1 MRGPSLLHYVFGR
14 MMKAS
19 TLDIVTTAQEQ
30 GYAVGAFNV
39 FDHLSLRAVARAAQ
53 ERRSPAIVQISVRTA
68 KAIGAELVADM
79 FSAAANRVD
88 VPLALHLDHCPDP
101 DYAMHVIDAGW
112 SSVLFDAS
120 SYDLPQ
126 AHELTTKVVTH
137 AHKRGAHIESE
148 IENIVGVEDGVGSEA
163 IVHAYSNEELVAV
176 AHETGVDMIAP
187 QLGTAHGLY
196 KGRPVLL
203 PERVKKLRAITKL
216 PIVLHGGTGLS
227 ASDFNSFI
235 TAGVSKINVSTA
247 LKHSFLD
254 AMVDVTAEAR
264 AYGKVEPLPI
274 LADIEERVAA
284 TVSEHLALFG
294 SCGAIPGGVR

>member
-1 MRGPSLLHYVFGR
+1 
-14 MMKAS
+14 MKAS
-19 TLDIVTTAQEQ
+19 TVDIVTKAHKH

-39 FDHLSLRAVARAAQ
+39 FDDLSLRAVARAAQ
-53 ERRSPAIVQISVRTA
+53 EQQSPAIIQISVRTA
-68 KAIGAELVADM
+68 KAIGADLVYDM
-79 FSAAANRVD
+79 FSAAAASVD

-101 DYAMHVIDAGW
+101 DYAMEVIDAGW

-126 AHELTTKVVTH
+126 ARELTAKVVAH
-137 AHKRGAHIESE
+137 AHERGAHVESE
-148 IENIVGVEDGVGSEA
+148 IENIVGVEDGVGSDV
-163 IVHAYSNEELVAV
+163 IVHAYSDEELVSV
-176 AHETGVDMIAP
+176 AQETGVDLIAP

-203 PERVKKLRAITKL
+203 PERVEKLRTMTDL

-227 ASDFNSFI
+227 AADFERFI

-254 AMVDVTAEAR
+254 SLVDVSAEAR
-264 AYGKVEPLPI
+264 AYGRVEPLPI
-274 LADIEERVAA
+274 LAEIEARVAT
-284 TVSEHLALFG
+284 TVAEHLALFG
-294 SCGAIPGGVR
+294 SCGTIPGGAQ

>member
-1 MRGPSLLHYVFGR
+1 
-14 MMKAS
+14 MKAS
-19 TLDIVTTAQEQ
+19 TSDIVATAQEQ

-39 FDHLSLRAVARAAQ
+39 FDDLSLRAVATAAQ
-53 ERRSPAIVQISVRTA
+53 EQRSPAIIQISVRTA
-68 KAIGAELVADM
+68 KAIGAELVYDM
-79 FSAAANRVD
+79 FSAAAKSVD

-101 DYAMHVIDAGW
+101 DYAMDVIDAGW

-126 AHELTTKVVTH
+126 ARALTAKVVAH
-137 AHKRGAHIESE
+137 AHERGAHVESE
-148 IENIVGVEDGVGSEA
+148 IENIVGVEDGVGSDV
-163 IVHAYSNEELVAV
+163 IVHAYTDEELVEV

-196 KGRPVLL
+196 KGRPTLL
-203 PERVKKLRAITKL
+203 PQRVEKLRTMTSL

-227 ASDFNSFI
+227 GEEFASFI

-254 AMVDVTAEAR
+254 AMVDVSAEAR
-264 AYGKVEPLPI
+264 AYGRVEPLPI
-274 LADIEERVAA
+274 LAEIEARVAA
-284 TVSEHLALFG
+284 TVAEHLALFG
-294 SCGAIPGGVR
+294 SCGTIPGDRQ